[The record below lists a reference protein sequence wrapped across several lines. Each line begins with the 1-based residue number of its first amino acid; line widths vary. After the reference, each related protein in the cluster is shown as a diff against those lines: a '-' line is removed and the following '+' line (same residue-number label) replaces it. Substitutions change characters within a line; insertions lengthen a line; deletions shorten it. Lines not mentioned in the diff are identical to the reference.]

1 MWLIAY
7 FRVVFGWSLVGQWL
21 DLVWWC
27 LHQICLNQSE
37 LAGKSKRGPVAKCL
51 FLRPVLCL
59 VLICFYLQW
68 SQAFHGCSSDFTK
81 TCFWGWVL
89 YSLSGH
95 PSIKLP
101 SWIKPTLTRSGQ
113 FFQSNWSHYNLV
125 TRFKDHIQN
134 KRFSGCSFIQ
144 STTNG
149 CFLLQQLYGFCWPAG
164 HTICPTSTVSL

>member
-1 MWLIAY
+1 MVFASDLFEPKRISWEEQAWPSSKVFISTTCTLPGLNLLLSA
-7 FRVVFGWSLVGQWL
+7 VVPGLSW
-21 DLVWWC
+21 
-27 LHQICLNQSE
+27 
-37 LAGKSKRGPVAKCL
+37 L
-51 FLRPVLCL
+51 FLR
-59 VLICFYLQW
+59 
-68 SQAFHGCSSDFTK
+68 FHQNLFLRLGFVQ
-81 TCFWGWVL
+81 FEW
-89 YSLSGH
+89 
-95 PSIKLP
+95 PSIHQASILNQTNFNKVR
-101 SWIKPTLTRSGQ
+101 TV

>member
-1 MWLIAY
+1 MVFASDLFEPKRISWEEQAWPSSKVFISTTCTLPGLNLPLSA
-7 FRVVFGWSLVGQWL
+7 VV
-21 DLVWWC
+21 
-27 LHQICLNQSE
+27 
-37 LAGKSKRGPVAKCL
+37 
-51 FLRPVLCL
+51 
-59 VLICFYLQW
+59 
-68 SQAFHGCSSDFTK
+68 QAFHGCSSDFTK